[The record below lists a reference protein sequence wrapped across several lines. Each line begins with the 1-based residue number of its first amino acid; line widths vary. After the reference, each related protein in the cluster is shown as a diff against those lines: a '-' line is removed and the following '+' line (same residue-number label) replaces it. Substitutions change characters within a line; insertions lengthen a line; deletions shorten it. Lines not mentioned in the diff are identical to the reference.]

1 MDVRCCSS
9 ASFFLTFNSEV
20 HLVDILGTKQIDRRR
35 SSKRRY
41 HRLCHNTQSSGFFCQ
56 LSHDSLRRGL
66 YSGGRFGELHYYREC
81 TPSRARQLQTRIVS
95 TVASELRT
103 SDRGRYAEMG
113 SNKGSQKQ
121 RGCNFVRKDEHSE
134 ASAERK
140 QQKPDRTSPS
150 LAGKSSRFLK
160 DGYWK
165 IFRLEVPLE
174 LDLGKDNF
182 DISDAVLESS
192 AAALGCKTGVLPRT
206 ALSVVRKSFDARKD
220 PKFVYTLQLDVGECL
235 RAKPESR
242 HFLLKLRNKPSKLE
256 FCNIPWAPLDLIS
269 QLRQPGVAMKSFHS
283 TIGGKNVKERPRV
296 VVVGSG
302 PAGLFAALV
311 LAESGVLV
319 TLVERGQ
326 PVETRGRDIGALM
339 NRHIL
344 DHESNLC
351 YGRSRDME

>member
-35 SSKRRY
+35 RSRNRRY
-41 HRLCHNTQSSGFFCQ
+41 HRLCQNTQSSGFFCQ
-56 LSHDSLRRGL
+56 LSHDSLMRGF

-81 TPSRARQLQTRIVS
+81 TPSRARELQTRIVS

-121 RGCNFVRKDEHSE
+121 RVCNFVRKDEHSE

-140 QQKPDRTSPS
+140 QQKPDRTIPS
-150 LAGKSSRFLK
+150 LAGKSSRFLE

-182 DISDAVLESS
+182 DISDAVLEAS
-192 AAALGCKTGVLPRT
+192 AAALGCKV
-206 ALSVVRKSFDARKD
+206 SF
-220 PKFVYTLQLDVGECL
+220 
-235 RAKPESR
+235 S
-242 HFLLKLRNKPSKLE
+242 
-256 FCNIPWAPLDLIS
+256 II
-269 QLRQPGVAMKSFHS
+269 
-283 TIGGKNVKERPRV
+283 PRV
-296 VVVGSG
+296 EEYAKG
-302 PAGLFAALV
+302 
-311 LAESGVLV
+311 
-319 TLVERGQ
+319 
-326 PVETRGRDIGALM
+326 
-339 NRHIL
+339 
-344 DHESNLC
+344 DH
-351 YGRSRDME
+351 